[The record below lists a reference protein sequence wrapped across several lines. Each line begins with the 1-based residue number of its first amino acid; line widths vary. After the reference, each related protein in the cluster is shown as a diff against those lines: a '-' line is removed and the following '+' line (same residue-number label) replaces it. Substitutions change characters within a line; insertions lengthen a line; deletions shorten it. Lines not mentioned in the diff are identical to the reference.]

1 MKICKPSDIL
11 SVISVTET
19 QVIINRGEVKI
30 LREVDMKKVLLS
42 LIAALFVCSIAASAF
57 AAEMRA
63 QGMLKSVNAAKGTV
77 VFCPKNTNKNM
88 TLKATAALMKGFK
101 PGDHVILTYENGTVK
116 MVRRMIT
123 KVPVG
128 C

>member
-1 MKICKPSDIL
+1 
-11 SVISVTET
+11 
-19 QVIINRGEVKI
+19 
-30 LREVDMKKVLLS
+30 MKKVLL
-42 LIAALFVCSIAASAF
+42 LLMAVLFVCSIFVSGAF
-57 AAEMRA
+57 AAETRS
-63 QGMLKSVNAAKGTV
+63 QGTLKAVNTAKGTV
-77 VFCPKNTNKNM
+77 VFCPKNTNKNVS
-88 TLKATAALMKGFK
+88 LKASGAMMKGFK